1 MPSNAYLNFLHIRVD
16 VLKLIETHSFYTQN
30 RPGRKNLG
38 FLTRSAV
45 IMLCA
50 AWERYNEDLL
60 LESVSYLSQTTND
73 INNLNK
79 QIKKTISAK
88 VKNDNN
94 EVKPI
99 ELAGMGWKDVW
110 YNYAKLETELL
121 HTPKSNK
128 LKLLFST
135 YLGIANYSSLWK
147 TTDPREIDEFVSDRG
162 EIAHNGNK
170 AKYITMTKLRKYQD
184 LIIDNVIEIDS
195 KMALELKNMAGQ
207 TVLPWAQDYFTEIEK
222 YK

>member
-1 MPSNAYLNFLHIRVD
+1 MPSKAYLNFLHIRID
-16 VLKLIETHSFYTQN
+16 VLKLIETHTYYTQN
-30 RPGRKNLG
+30 KPGRKNLG

-60 LESVSYLSQTTND
+60 LESVVYLSQTTTD

-79 QIKKTISAK
+79 HIKKTISSK
-88 VKNDNN
+88 VKNDMN
-94 EVKPI
+94 EIKPI
-99 ELAGMGWKDVW
+99 ELAGIGWKSVW
-110 YNYAKLETELL
+110 YNYAKIETELL

-135 YLGIANYSSLWK
+135 YLGITDYSSLWK
-147 TTDPREIDEFVSDRG
+147 TNNPSEIDEFVSDRG

-195 KMALELKNMAGQ
+195 KMAHELKIMSGQ
-207 TVLPWAQDYFTEIEK
+207 VNLPWVQDYFTEIEK